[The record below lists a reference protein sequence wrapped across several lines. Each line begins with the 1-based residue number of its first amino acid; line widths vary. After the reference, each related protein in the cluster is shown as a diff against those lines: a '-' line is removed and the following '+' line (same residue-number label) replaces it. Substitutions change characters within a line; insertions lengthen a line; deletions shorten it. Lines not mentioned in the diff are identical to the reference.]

1 MAAGDE
7 WSEERV
13 GAGSSYATGDACRDG
28 GAGPAP
34 SVGTMEPRL
43 EFGEGVRKEVVPVKS
58 AVTPIVNVDVF
69 VERRAGASSEGAPR

>member
-1 MAAGDE
+1 
-7 WSEERV
+7 
-13 GAGSSYATGDACRDG
+13 
-28 GAGPAP
+28 
-34 SVGTMEPRL
+34 MEPRL